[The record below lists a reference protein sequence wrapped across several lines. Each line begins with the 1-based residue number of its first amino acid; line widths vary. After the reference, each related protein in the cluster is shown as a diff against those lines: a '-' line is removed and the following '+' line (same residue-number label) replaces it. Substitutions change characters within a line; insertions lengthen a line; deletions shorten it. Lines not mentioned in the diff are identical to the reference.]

1 MYHGQQAGSSLS
13 TPDNASRSPSDSID
27 LSPIEAMAR
36 PMEMDQFNKPRL
48 SSDPMAASRSLNTP
62 PVPYGL
68 MNFYAGDDSPWVG
81 FNMPASASAQPSH
94 HMNPV
99 DVSRNAPAFA
109 SWRSNGQP
117 SECGTI
123 PQAYLPSDSGYESRA
138 KHSIVDDRSVYEE
151 NTETQSLAGHMM
163 EFNPFP
169 LSTSTF
175 RDAHVQAW
183 PPAPP
188 APVQTG
194 PTDKLICPDCQALCK
209 TKSELN
215 KHNQRHR
222 KAFKCEVPGCTR
234 KEGFGTPNDLDRH
247 KSSVHPELDSGPRWR
262 CNISAQCQ
270 AKDKLWPRADNFRQH
285 LKRVHNQPV
294 SADDDLNQYLWHPS
308 QKPQET
314 SRTVQ
319 EDLEGVGSELFNFG
333 SDSQGWEISSP
344 EQPMEMDDLLVDP
357 SLTNIDET
365 SNIPLVQNHHA
376 FVQPTQISRPPST
389 IKPLLPGGRTRDGEA
404 HITVDFPKSLDA
416 CSDNLKESPM
426 DSVNAMDCDLAP
438 KAPESESENERAS
451 SQKPAAGAW
460 SSAGEVLNEQDA
472 LRILEKLPKE
482 VIAKFLKGQ
491 SDQKPSHEPTTS
503 IEAHRCTK
511 LDCGKTFNRRCEL
524 KKHMKRHDKPYGCT
538 FSGCSKRFGSKNDW
552 KRHENSQHFQLEVWK
567 CSEKRTDDDNT
578 QTETTCGKVCHRRET
593 FRSHLQKE
601 HKMEDASQVDKALE
615 DCRVGRNCESRFWCG
630 FCVKIIEI
638 TKKGAN
644 AWTERFNHID
654 NHYAGRDNVAKKD
667 ISEWK
672 NVDPELHE
680 IDFAGSV
687 DDSSDAESCDEA
699 TASHKPSGLAMK
711 STMTRKRGADD
722 DNDEREPKRFKD
734 ARITQRWNCCNC
746 SHDFDIKT
754 TPACIQCSHQRC
766 TRCEEQQVLVR

>member
-1 MYHGQQAGSSLS
+1 MPRSSSLITRRNIAMYHRQQAGSSLP

-48 SSDPMAASRSLNTP
+48 SSDPMAASRGLNTP

-138 KHSIVDDRSVYEE
+138 KHSIVDDS
-151 NTETQSLAGHMM
+151 
-163 EFNPFP
+163 
-169 LSTSTF
+169 
-175 RDAHVQAW
+175 
-183 PPAPP
+183 
-188 APVQTG
+188 
-194 PTDKLICPDCQALCK
+194 
-209 TKSELN
+209 
-215 KHNQRHR
+215 
-222 KAFKCEVPGCTR
+222 
-234 KEGFGTPNDLDRH
+234 
-247 KSSVHPELDSGPRWR
+247 
-262 CNISAQCQ
+262 
-270 AKDKLWPRADNFRQH
+270 
-285 LKRVHNQPV
+285 
-294 SADDDLNQYLWHPS
+294 PS

-389 IKPLLPGGRTRDGEA
+389 IKPLLPGGRTRDGQA

-416 CSDNLKESPM
+416 CSDDLKESPM

-438 KAPESESENERAS
+438 KAPESESEIERAS

-491 SDQKPSHEPTTS
+491 SDQKPSHEPITS

-511 LDCGKTFNRRCEL
+511 LGCSKTFNRRCEL

-601 HKMEDASQVDKALE
+601 HKMDDASQVDKALE

-699 TASHKPSGLAMK
+699 TASHKPSGLVMK

-722 DNDEREPKRFKD
+722 DNDEREPKRLKD
-734 ARITQRWNCCNC
+734 ARITQRWNC
-746 SHDFDIKT
+746 
-754 TPACIQCSHQRC
+754 
-766 TRCEEQQVLVR
+766 VRALPMYLPQTMLTIE

>member
-1 MYHGQQAGSSLS
+1 
-13 TPDNASRSPSDSID
+13 
-27 LSPIEAMAR
+27 MAR

-48 SSDPMAASRSLNTP
+48 SSDPMAASRGLNTP

-183 PPAPP
+183 PPVPP

-215 KHNQRHR
+215 
-222 KAFKCEVPGCTR
+222 
-234 KEGFGTPNDLDRH
+234 
-247 KSSVHPELDSGPRWR
+247 
-262 CNISAQCQ
+262 
-270 AKDKLWPRADNFRQH
+270 
-285 LKRVHNQPV
+285 
-294 SADDDLNQYLWHPS
+294 PS

-365 SNIPLVQNHHA
+365 SNTPLVQNHHA

-389 IKPLLPGGRTRDGEA
+389 IKPLLPGGRTRDVQA

-416 CSDNLKESPM
+416 CSDDLKESPM
-426 DSVNAMDCDLAP
+426 DSVNTMDCDLAP
-438 KAPESESENERAS
+438 KAPESESENERVS

-511 LDCGKTFNRRCEL
+511 LSCSKTFNRRCEL

-601 HKMEDASQVDKALE
+601 HKMDDASQVDKALE

-699 TASHKPSGLAMK
+699 TASHKPSGLVMK

-734 ARITQRWNCCNC
+734 ARITQVELRYA
-746 SHDFDIKT
+746 SDGVTRRKT
-754 TPACIQCSHQRC
+754 
-766 TRCEEQQVLVR
+766 

>member
-1 MYHGQQAGSSLS
+1 
-13 TPDNASRSPSDSID
+13 
-27 LSPIEAMAR
+27 
-36 PMEMDQFNKPRL
+36 
-48 SSDPMAASRSLNTP
+48 MAASRSLNTP

-194 PTDKLICPDCQALCK
+194 PTD
-209 TKSELN
+209 N
-215 KHNQRHR
+215 
-222 KAFKCEVPGCTR
+222 
-234 KEGFGTPNDLDRH
+234 
-247 KSSVHPELDSGPRWR
+247 
-262 CNISAQCQ
+262 
-270 AKDKLWPRADNFRQH
+270 
-285 LKRVHNQPV
+285 
-294 SADDDLNQYLWHPS
+294 PS

-389 IKPLLPGGRTRDGEA
+389 IKPLLPGGRTRDGQA

-416 CSDNLKESPM
+416 CSDDLKESPM

-511 LDCGKTFNRRCEL
+511 LGCSKTFNRRCEL

-601 HKMEDASQVDKALE
+601 HKMDDASQVDKALE

-722 DNDEREPKRFKD
+722 NNDEREPKRFKD
-734 ARITQRWNCCNC
+734 ARITQRWNC
-746 SHDFDIKT
+746 
-754 TPACIQCSHQRC
+754 
-766 TRCEEQQVLVR
+766 VRALPMYLPQTMLTIG